1 MSLFEQLNEAIKDR
15 FDMIERAVEAV
26 KDQQDKQAAFK
37 SQMEAVHE
45 DASEEKNNDP
55 PDSLDKLK
63 VAELRAILSE
73 QGMDAKGKKSELI
86 ERIRS
91 A

>member
-1 MSLFEQLNEAIKDR
+1 
-15 FDMIERAVEAV
+15 
-26 KDQQDKQAAFK
+26 
-37 SQMEAVHE
+37 MEAVHE
-45 DASEEKNNDP
+45 DAPEEKNNDP
-55 PDSLDKLK
+55 PDNLDKLK